1 MDAHNVYT
9 VGVPQNEVEFFS
21 IMVAY
26 TGVRPRRPLLRPRNS
41 GFLSAYIG

>member
-1 MDAHNVYT
+1 MDAHKVYT

-26 TGVRPRRPLLRPRNS
+26 TWPLIRPRNS
-41 GFLSAYIG
+41 GFLSTYIG